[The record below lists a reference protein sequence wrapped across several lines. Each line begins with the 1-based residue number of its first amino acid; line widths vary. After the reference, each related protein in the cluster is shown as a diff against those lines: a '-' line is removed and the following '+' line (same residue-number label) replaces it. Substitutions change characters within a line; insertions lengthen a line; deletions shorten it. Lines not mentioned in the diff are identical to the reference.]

1 MSKSGIMKD
10 ISIESLIPHRN
21 RMKLV
26 EKIVHVDHDKAISE
40 ATVHEGWPLCK
51 DSSVSPIILIELVAQ
66 TAGICIGWK
75 ERVKHNAEFG
85 GKGWIVGVKHA
96 VFHRD
101 EIPVKTKIITRS
113 EVDFTRHN
121 YAVFLG
127 TASMDSASAGEIVLQ
142 VFRPG

>member
-1 MSKSGIMKD
+1 MKD
-10 ISIESLIPHRN
+10 IPIESLIPHRN

-26 EKIVHVDHDKAISE
+26 EKIVHVDHDGAVSE
-40 ATVHEGWPLCK
+40 ATVRDGWPLFK
-51 DSSVSPIILIELVAQ
+51 NNAVSPIILIELVAQ

-75 ERVKHNAEFG
+75 ERVDHNSEFG

-96 VFHRD
+96 VFHMD
-101 EIPVKTKIITRS
+101 EIPVNTKIITRS

-121 YAVFLG
+121 YAVFSG
-127 TASMDSASAGEIVLQ
+127 TALVDSVSVGEIVLQ

>member
-1 MSKSGIMKD
+1 MED
-10 ISIESLIPHRN
+10 IPIESLIPHRN

-26 EKIVHVDHDKAISE
+26 EKIVHVDHDRAISE
-40 ATVHEGWPLCK
+40 ATVHDSWPLCK
-51 DSSVSPIILIELVAQ
+51 DSAVSPIILIELVAQ

-75 ERVKHNAEFG
+75 ERVNHNSEFG

-96 VFHRD
+96 VFHMD
-101 EIPVKTKIITRS
+101 EISVNTKIITRS

-127 TASMDSASAGEIVLQ
+127 TASVDSVSAGEIILQ

>member
-1 MSKSGIMKD
+1 MKD
-10 ISIESLIPHRN
+10 IPIESLIPHRD

-26 EKIVHVDHDKAISE
+26 EKIIHVDHDQAVSE
-40 ATVHEGWPLCK
+40 ATVRESWPLFK
-51 DSSVSPIILIELVAQ
+51 NNAASPIILIELVAQ

-75 ERVKHNAEFG
+75 ERVNHNSDFG

-96 VFHRD
+96 VFHMD
-101 EIPVKTKIITRS
+101 EIPVNKKIITRS

-127 TASMDSASAGEIVLQ
+127 TALVDSVSAGEVVLQ